1 MWLSKVTIQV
11 WPSGGALAV
20 MAAPIA
26 PAAPGLL
33 SITVCQPVL
42 SLTLAARMRAT
53 GSVVPPGGKG
63 TTTRIGPL
71 GQSPIWAR
79 AAQLAASVAMAPPAS
94 SERRLIVDMA
104 SSLTPCRSVYHRR
117 DVRLC
122 LLHGTRVAQDLFIGG
137 QQRDAFD
144 TR

>member
-1 MWLSKVTIQV
+1 MKAGLRMWLSNVTIQV
-11 WPSGGALAV
+11 WPSGGALAA

-42 SLTLAARMRAT
+42 SLTLAASRRAT

-71 GQSPIWAR
+71 GQSRLRLRDSGCGDSRRGAGEYGPGGEEPS
-79 AAQLAASVAMAPPAS
+79 SVPPG
-94 SERRLIVDMA
+94 
-104 SSLTPCRSVYHRR
+104 SV
-117 DVRLC
+117 LS
-122 LLHGTRVAQDLFIGG
+122 
-137 QQRDAFD
+137 
-144 TR
+144 